1 MSPTLNWRSTQS
13 IPALGLGCWAIGGP
27 YWADTIPLGLGKV
40 DDETAKSALK
50 TALDLGIRYFDVAD
64 VYGAGHA
71 EQVLGEATL
80 GQHDVL
86 IATKFGHKFDT
97 TSKQVQ
103 GKATSPEDIREAVH
117 NSLRR
122 LKREQ
127 IDLYELHLE
136 GLNADEAQQI
146 ANELDNLVQQGTIGA
161 YGWVT
166 DHTSDV
172 QQWAGREGFY
182 AVQHEFSALHPAKEL
197 RALCAQQ
204 GLISV
209 CRAPFAMGLLSHQIN
224 HANSF
229 GDADSLPEHLAH
241 YLDTDQPDQRLK
253 DIHDLLRTDGRTVA
267 QGALGWIWATDSNA
281 LPIPGFRN
289 PDHVK
294 ENAKAL
300 ELGPLPDEVVT
311 ALNALT

>member
-1 MSPTLNWRSTQS
+1 MSPTINWRQTQT

-27 YWADTIPLGLGKV
+27 YWADAIPLGLGKT
-40 DDETAKSALK
+40 DDDTALEALK
-50 TALDLGIRYFDVAD
+50 TALDCGIAYFDVAD

-71 EQVLGEATL
+71 EELLGKALT
-80 GQHDVL
+80 GRNDVV
-86 IATKFGHKFDT
+86 IATKFGHKFDE

-103 GKATSPEDIREAVH
+103 GRATSAADIREAVH

-122 LKREQ
+122 LKREK

-136 GLNADEAQQI
+136 GLKADEADQI
-146 ANELDNLVQQGTIGA
+146 ADTLDSLVDDGKIGQ

-166 DHTSDV
+166 DLSTDV
-172 QQWAGREGFY
+172 QHWAELSHFA
-182 AVQHEFSALHPAKEL
+182 AVQHEFNLLNPASEL
-197 RALCAQQ
+197 RDICTKQS
-204 GLISV
+204 LISI

-241 YLDTDQPDQRLK
+241 YLHGDDPQARLAK
-253 DIHDLLRTDGRTVA
+253 IHDLLRTDGRTIA
-267 QGALGWIWATDSNA
+267 QGALGWIWATDKNA
-281 LPIPGFRN
+281 LPIPGFRTS
-289 PDHVK
+289 DHVK

-300 ELGPLPDEVVT
+300 EFGPLPIDVVKE
-311 ALNALT
+311 LNALT